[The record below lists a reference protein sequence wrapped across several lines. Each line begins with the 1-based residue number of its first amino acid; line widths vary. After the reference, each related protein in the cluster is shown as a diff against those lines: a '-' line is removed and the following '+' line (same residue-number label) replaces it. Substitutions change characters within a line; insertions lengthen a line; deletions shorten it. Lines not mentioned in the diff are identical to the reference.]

1 MTHTFRLPRLAG
13 LLSLAAGLTLSAI
26 RAEAQQP
33 QPAFGGDGEI
43 DLALTYTATH
53 ANHTDGTSF
62 WLGGGGVEMNAQ
74 FYRGLGLTASSAGM
88 HANGNADAAA
98 LDLVTI
104 VFGPSYTFHA
114 GKRIS
119 IFGDALAG
127 EAHGLNSLFSYGSG
141 PLPSLSA
148 GTTDSANA
156 LAFQTGGG
164 INLRLSPHLS
174 VRPVQVDY
182 LRTELPNGGT
192 NVQNNI
198 RISGGFVAT
207 FGSHGGKSHRR

>member
-1 MTHTFRLPRLAG
+1 MHTFRLPRLAG
-13 LLSLAAGLTLSAI
+13 LLSIAAGLTLSAI

-33 QPAFGGDGEI
+33 QPPVGQDGEV
-43 DLALTYTATH
+43 DLALTYIATH
-53 ANHTDGTSF
+53 ADHTDGAPF
-62 WLGGGGVEMNAQ
+62 WLQGGAVEMNAQ
-74 FYRGLGLTASSAGM
+74 FYRGFGLTASGAGM
-88 HANGNADAAA
+88 HANGSTNSAA

-119 IFGDALAG
+119 VFGEALLG
-127 EAHGLNSLFSYGSG
+127 EAHGLHSLFSYGSG
-141 PLPSLSA
+141 PLPSLTA

-156 LAFQTGGG
+156 LAFETGGG
-164 INLRLSPHLS
+164 INFRLSPHFA

-198 RISGGFVAT
+198 RISGGVVAT
-207 FGSHGGKSHRR
+207 FGSHAGQSHRR